1 MATSSLYYTTIN
13 VNDSISAQ
21 NLYDVIDSYFESPIL
36 EKVKEDRGVSVY
48 MCKIASL
55 LAGAEQRY
63 LVATVEQ
70 DNQPVGKRFPLS
82 NISWKTFQTRTLP
95 TSHQSLPKHSYSPK
109 NEEMFTVPVSLKER
123 TETHTDYHIQGF
135 QGCMMTLLHKN
146 KNLYEYPEKGTIATA
161 LETYKTV
168 FIIL

>member
-1 MATSSLYYTTIN
+1 MASSLYTTIN
-13 VNDSISAQ
+13 PNDSISAQ
-21 NLYDVIDSYFESPIL
+21 NLYDLVDTYFGHPVL

-55 LAGAEQRY
+55 LAGIEQRY
-63 LVATVEQ
+63 LVVTSEQ
-70 DNQPVGKRFPLS
+70 DKQPIGKRFPLS
-82 NISWKTFQTRTLP
+82 NISWKTFQTRTL
-95 TSHQSLPKHSYSPK
+95 TSAPQSLPKHSYNPK
-109 NEEMFTVPVSLKER
+109 NDNMFMVPVNLKER

>member
-1 MATSSLYYTTIN
+1 MASLYTTIN
-13 VNDSISAQ
+13 PNDSISAQ
-21 NLYDVIDSYFESPIL
+21 NLRDLIDSYFESPVL

-55 LAGAEQRY
+55 LASVDQRY
-63 LVATVEQ
+63 LVVTSEQ
-70 DNQPVGKRFPLS
+70 DNQPIGKRFPLS

-95 TSHQSLPKHSYSPK
+95 SAPLTIPKHSYHPQ
-109 NEEMFTVPVSLKER
+109 NAEMFMIPVSLKER

-135 QGCMMTLLHKN
+135 HGCMLTLLHKN
-146 KNLYEYPEKGTIATA
+146 KNVYEYPEKGTIATA